1 MVAPLVVAGAI
12 GAASSAV
19 GAMKQ
24 NKEAKK
30 IAREQMAFQ
39 ERMSST
45 AHQREVAD
53 LRAAGLN
60 PILSGTG
67 GAGSSTPA
75 GASAPVQNE
84 LSEAGERISQ
94 IPTSAAQLRT
104 IKLQQ
109 MQMGVEMMRG
119 MADIRNID
127 SRTRLQEAA
136 LPVADAIGT
145 IASDVREWM
154 SRNSPSIGASLD
166 FLRDAGSSAL
176 AMVDDSVRGA
186 AKTAEDVARWFTDS
200 SARQGARPM
209 RSRDPEAALPSAVQR
224 AAESRR
230 ERVNRNR
237 PANQRFRSA
246 GGF

>member
-84 LSEAGERISQ
+84 FSEAGERISQ
-94 IPTSAAQLRT
+94 IPASAQALR
-104 IKLQQ
+104 IQKLQA

-145 IASDVREWM
+145 IAADVRDWL
-154 SRNSPSIGASLD
+154 SKNSPSIGTSLD
-166 FLRDAGSSAL
+166 FLRDTGSSAF
-176 AMVDDSVRGA
+176 AGIENVVRGG

-200 SARQGARPM
+200 SARQGTRPM
-209 RSRDPEAALPSAVQR
+209 RSRDPQAALPSAVQR

-230 ERVNRNR
+230 ERIERRR
-237 PANQRFRSA
+237 PANQRFRSG